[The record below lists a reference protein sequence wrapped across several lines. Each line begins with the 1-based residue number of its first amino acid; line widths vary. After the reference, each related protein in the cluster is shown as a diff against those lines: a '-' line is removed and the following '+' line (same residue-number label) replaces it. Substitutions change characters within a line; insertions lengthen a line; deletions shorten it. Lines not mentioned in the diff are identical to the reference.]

1 MHDMRFNNPPN
12 PEKLPEQIVGS
23 GSVAKKS
30 GKGFA
35 SFLKTLLKVLVV
47 LALLYGAIIGSKYF
61 INKKSNN
68 LVLNYSAVF
77 LSNGQVYFGKIID
90 KNDQELTLKEV
101 CYLQNA
107 NSDFSP
113 EAIQGSGFTL
123 VKLGQELHGPE
134 DIMHVNRSQILFY
147 EYLRDDS
154 QLVKT
159 IENYK

>member
-1 MHDMRFNNPPN
+1 M
-12 PEKLPEQIVGS
+12 I
-23 GSVAKKS
+23 
-30 GKGFA
+30 
-35 SFLKTLLKVLVV
+35 
-47 LALLYGAIIGSKYF
+47 
-61 INKKSNN
+61 
-68 LVLNYSAVF
+68 
-77 LSNGQVYFGKIID
+77 
-90 KNDQELTLKEV
+90 
-101 CYLQNA
+101 